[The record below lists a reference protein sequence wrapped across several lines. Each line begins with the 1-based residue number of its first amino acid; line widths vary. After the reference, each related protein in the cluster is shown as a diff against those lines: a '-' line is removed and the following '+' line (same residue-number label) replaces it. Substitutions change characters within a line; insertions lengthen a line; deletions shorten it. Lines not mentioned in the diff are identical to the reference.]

1 MNKKGG
7 LIRKVSKCGWGLAGK
22 MMHPEGV
29 LRLVEFAH
37 YVDQFGKFIL
47 REVSDGNDQRI
58 GLGLSSSCAYALLVI
73 LILNLDDLG
82 LEFLCYLIKPLL
94 IGDDSQ

>member
-1 MNKKGG
+1 MGLSERSVSAAGG
-7 LIRKVSKCGWGLAGK
+7 WQVRW
-22 MMHPEGV
+22 MHPEGV